1 MSRVLPILFN
11 TDMVRAILDGRKTVT
26 RRIMKLPKHI
36 KQQEDGL
43 YTLFADGTCYENQSM
58 EEIEGYLKP
67 PYQPGDIL
75 YVRETWGVMRAKRF
89 DACVDITFKGG
100 GKNKRIF
107 FPNGGTD
114 SANRDEY
121 DEFIKKWAKAST
133 LSWHPSI
140 HMPKQAARIWLKV
153 TDVRVE
159 RLQDITNEQILKEGI
174 GRDTVVHY
182 LSQFPENTE
191 EWERAAHLI
200 PFVELWNSTVKKKDV
215 GVYDWYANPY
225 VFVIEFE
232 QCEKSEGIYFLLEE
246 SGYIVP

>member
-26 RRIMKLPKHI
+26 RRIIKDNVAGILNSPYHKEHPEVSDRMLLKKLCR
-36 KQQEDGL
+36 
-43 YTLFADGTCYENQSM
+43 A
-58 EEIEGYLKP
+58 
-67 PYQPGDIL
+67 PYHLGDIL
-75 YVRETWGVMRAKRF
+75 YVRETWGVMRAWRF
-89 DACVDITFKGG
+89 DACVDIAFKAGG
-100 GKNKRIF
+100 ENKRIF

-114 SANRDEY
+114 SANRDKY
-121 DEFIKKWAKAST
+121 DEFRKKWDKAST
-133 LSWHPSI
+133 LSWKPSI
-140 HMPKQAARIWLKV
+140 HMPKEAARIWLKV

-200 PFVELWNSTVKKKDV
+200 PFVELWNSTVKKKDI

-232 QCEKSEGIYFLLEE
+232 QCEKPEGM
-246 SGYIVP
+246 